1 MIGMPYSGDYSFQG
15 KGVPEPS
22 RFGSSES
29 GPKLFKKDGSFVSS
43 NEPISVLDKRSPSPS
58 TSTSASSSSFGGA
71 ATHNTTTAVPS
82 AASWPKEE
90 WAELQPL
97 PSGLEVD
104 GGSEKVVLGLED
116 WESLLYESAGGVSD
130 HSLLPWVSGEFED
143 PAKEIHGNVGFGGNF
158 SSSSLSPISGSSLSF
173 NSHSN
178 NANFAPISSGLE
190 VKLQNFNFH
199 APMDQ
204 TKPYGWIQ
212 EDFPPARRTDMELL
226 NPTMPFVNTG
236 QPGFPEMLPDLMGSG
251 SGQFL
256 GFPTPHPLL
265 VPKQE
270 VNLML
275 PNQLQQQQKQV
286 VYDQVYKAAEL
297 IQSGEFSLAQMIL
310 ARLNHN
316 NLSQGGKPL
325 ERAVSYFKEAL
336 LLPHSWISL
345 PPPFDFVFKMGAY
358 KVFSEVSPL
367 LQFMHFTSNQTLL
380 EAVGDAGY
388 VHVFDFD
395 IGIGAQWSSFM
406 QELPRRNGGV
416 PPSLKITAFASPSSH
431 HPIEIN
437 LMHESLSQFAND
449 VGVRFELEVVNLD
462 TFDPSSYASSSFQQ
476 FNGEVIVVNFPI
488 WSLSGHLPNLP
499 AVIHYIKRL
508 SPKVVVSFDRGCERS
523 ELSAPHHII
532 NALKYYEVLLEST
545 ASCVA
550 SDFENKMER
559 FVFQPGIERIV
570 QGRLRFPDPMPP
582 WRALFGSA
590 GFLPVTFSDFSETQA
605 ECVVKRNEG
614 RGFHVEKRQT
624 ALVLC
629 WQGKELLTAIA
640 WRC

>member
-1 MIGMPYSGDYSFQG
+1 MVIRTWLSSQGKTVEEESLSLHILTFKGMSYSGDYSFQG

-130 HSLLPWVSGEFED
+130 HSLFPWVSGEFED
-143 PAKEIHGNVGFGGNF
+143 PAKEIHGNVGFGG
-158 SSSSLSPISGSSLSF
+158 
-173 NSHSN
+173 
-178 NANFAPISSGLE
+178 
-190 VKLQNFNFH
+190 
-199 APMDQ
+199 
-204 TKPYGWIQ
+204 
-212 EDFPPARRTDMELL
+212 
-226 NPTMPFVNTG
+226 

-251 SGQFL
+251 LGQFL

-367 LQFMHFTSNQTLL
+367 LHFMHFTSNQTLL

-462 TFDPSSYASSSFQQ
+462 TFDPSSYAPSSFQQ

-550 SDFENKMER
+550 SDCENKMER
-559 FVFQPGIERIV
+559 FVFQPGIARIV
-570 QGRLRFPDPMPP
+570 QGRLCFPDPMPP